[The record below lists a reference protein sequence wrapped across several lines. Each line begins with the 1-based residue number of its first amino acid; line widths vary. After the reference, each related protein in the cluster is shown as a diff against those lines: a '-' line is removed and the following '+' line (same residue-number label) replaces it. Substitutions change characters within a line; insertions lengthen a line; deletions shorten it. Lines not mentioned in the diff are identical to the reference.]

1 MTREEYTSRRAELL
15 NQAQAAL
22 NDNNFE
28 ECSRLRTAVEQLDTT
43 FEQSAREQANL
54 NALMEPSGAMLNM
67 ASVSHS
73 VAGTVVESGNAG
85 GNPTDTYEYAF
96 MNFVCRGT
104 PIPSKFLNENQSTT
118 TTTASAVIPKTLLHE
133 IIRQLKTSGNIYS
146 RVRKLNVQG
155 GVEIPILSVVPTASW
170 VGETASETK
179 SVTANTKVTFTYYGL
194 ECKIAQSILSNVVSL
209 EEFNDLFVPLCVEAI
224 IVALETAIISGSGSG
239 QPLGILNDTRVP
251 AANTITMA
259 ANTDMLSWEAWK
271 KKVFAKMKKA
281 YRNGVFIMAQGTFD
295 GYIDGMVDSVGQPI
309 GRVNYGMENGEV
321 YRFGGKT
328 VETVEDSL
336 ITPFDSASTGDVIA
350 IFVDLNNYAINSN
363 MQLTTTKWTDHDTNQ
378 EKTKVMML
386 CDGKLLDPNGVLI
399 IKKGAAVQSGS

>member
-155 GVEIPILSVVPTASW
+155 GVEIPILSIVPTATW
-170 VGETASETK
+170 VGEGASETK
-179 SVTANTKVTFTYYGL
+179 SVTANTKVIFNYYGL

-209 EEFNDLFVPLCVEAI
+209 EEFNALFVPLCVEAI
-224 IVALETAIISGSGSG
+224 IVALETAIISGSGNG

-251 AANTITMA
+251 AANTITLA
-259 ANTDMLSWEAWK
+259 SNTDMISWERWK

-350 IFVDLNNYAINSN
+350 IFVDLNNYGINSN

-378 EKTKVMML
+378 EKTKVMMI

-399 IKKGAAVQSGS
+399 IKKGAEEHSGS

>member
-67 ASVSHS
+67 ASVSHN

-155 GVEIPILSVVPTASW
+155 GVEIPILSIVPTATW
-170 VGETASETK
+170 VGEGASETK
-179 SVTANTKVTFTYYGL
+179 SVTANTKVIFNYYGL

-209 EEFNDLFVPLCVEAI
+209 EEFNALFVPLCVEAI
-224 IVALETAIISGSGSG
+224 IVALETAIISGSGNG

-251 AANTITMA
+251 AANTITLA
-259 ANTDMLSWEAWK
+259 SNTDMISWERWK

-295 GYIDGMVDSVGQPI
+295 GYIDGMVDSAGQPI

-350 IFVDLNNYAINSN
+350 IFVDLNNYGINSN

-378 EKTKVMML
+378 EKTKVMMI

-399 IKKGAAVQSGS
+399 IKKGAEEHSGS

>member
-67 ASVSHS
+67 ASVSHN

-155 GVEIPILSVVPTASW
+155 GVEIPILSIVPTATW
-170 VGETASETK
+170 VGEGASETK
-179 SVTANTKVTFTYYGL
+179 SVTANTKVIFNYYGL
-194 ECKIAQSILSNVVSL
+194 ECKIA
-209 EEFNDLFVPLCVEAI
+209 
-224 IVALETAIISGSGSG
+224 
-239 QPLGILNDTRVP
+239 
-251 AANTITMA
+251 
-259 ANTDMLSWEAWK
+259 
-271 KKVFAKMKKA
+271 
-281 YRNGVFIMAQGTFD
+281 
-295 GYIDGMVDSVGQPI
+295 
-309 GRVNYGMENGEV
+309 
-321 YRFGGKT
+321 
-328 VETVEDSL
+328 
-336 ITPFDSASTGDVIA
+336 
-350 IFVDLNNYAINSN
+350 
-363 MQLTTTKWTDHDTNQ
+363 
-378 EKTKVMML
+378 
-386 CDGKLLDPNGVLI
+386 
-399 IKKGAAVQSGS
+399 

>member
-67 ASVSHS
+67 ASVSHN

-96 MNFVCRGT
+96 MN
-104 PIPSKFLNENQSTT
+104 L
-118 TTTASAVIPKTLLHE
+118 
-133 IIRQLKTSGNIYS
+133 
-146 RVRKLNVQG
+146 
-155 GVEIPILSVVPTASW
+155 
-170 VGETASETK
+170 GETASETK

-251 AANTITMA
+251 AANTITLA
-259 ANTDMLSWEAWK
+259 SNTDMISWERWK

-295 GYIDGMVDSVGQPI
+295 GYIDGMVDSAGQPI

-350 IFVDLNNYAINSN
+350 IFVDLNNYGINSN

-378 EKTKVMML
+378 EKTKVMMI

-399 IKKGAAVQSGS
+399 IKKGAEEHSGS

>member
-67 ASVSHS
+67 ASVSHN

-155 GVEIPILSVVPTASW
+155 GVEIPILSIVPTATW
-170 VGETASETK
+170 VGEGASETK
-179 SVTANTKVTFTYYGL
+179 SVTANTKVIFNYYGL

-209 EEFNDLFVPLCVEAI
+209 EEFNALFVPLCVEAI
-224 IVALETAIISGSGSG
+224 IVALETAIISGSGNG
-239 QPLGILNDTRVP
+239 QPLGILTDTRVP
-251 AANTITMA
+251 AANTITLA
-259 ANTDMLSWEAWK
+259 SNTDMISWERWK

-295 GYIDGMVDSVGQPI
+295 GYIDGMVDSAGQPI

-350 IFVDLNNYAINSN
+350 IFVDLNNYGINSN

-378 EKTKVMML
+378 EKTKVMMI

-399 IKKGAAVQSGS
+399 IKKGAEEHSGS

>member
-67 ASVSHS
+67 ASVSHN

-155 GVEIPILSVVPTASW
+155 GVEIPILSIVPTATW
-170 VGETASETK
+170 VGEGASETK
-179 SVTANTKVTFTYYGL
+179 SVTANTKVIFNYYGL

-209 EEFNDLFVPLCVEAI
+209 EEFNALFVPLCVEAI
-224 IVALETAIISGSGSG
+224 VFALETAIISGSGSG

-259 ANTDMLSWEAWK
+259 ANTDMISWEAWK

-350 IFVDLNNYAINSN
+350 IFVDLNNYGINSN

-378 EKTKVMML
+378 EKTKVMMI